1 MEITRYLDPRND
13 IAFKKIFGSEQNKD
27 VLIHFLNDIL
37 GKQGKEQ
44 IEQLTFLNTTQPP
57 AIAAQKRSILDV
69 LCTDAQGIMFIVE
82 MQVAKVRGFEKR
94 AQYYAAKA
102 YCDQAKEGDEYANL
116 KEVIFL
122 AIVDFIMF
130 PDKEGYKSEHVVLDK
145 ETHDHHLKDFS
156 FTFLEL
162 PKFTKE
168 RVEDLTTYEEKWCY
182 FFKHSNN
189 AEDMSRMIAN
199 SDHVIQKAYN
209 VLLSHN
215 WSNQELVDYEA
226 VTKANKDAV
235 AREAQVREE
244 GKEEGR
250 VEGEEKG
257 RIAGEEKGRAE
268 EKKAVARKMLVKK
281 QTIADIMEITGL
293 SEEQIRNL

>member
-250 VEGEEKG
+250 VE
-257 RIAGEEKGRAE
+257 
-268 EKKAVARKMLVKK
+268 EKKAVARKMLAKK

>member
-1 MEITRYLDPRND
+1 
-13 IAFKKIFGSEQNKD
+13 
-27 VLIHFLNDIL
+27 
-37 GKQGKEQ
+37 
-44 IEQLTFLNTTQPP
+44 
-57 AIAAQKRSILDV
+57 
-69 LCTDAQGIMFIVE
+69 
-82 MQVAKVRGFEKR
+82 
-94 AQYYAAKA
+94 
-102 YCDQAKEGDEYANL
+102 
-116 KEVIFL
+116 
-122 AIVDFIMF
+122 MF

>member
-1 MEITRYLDPRND
+1 
-13 IAFKKIFGSEQNKD
+13 
-27 VLIHFLNDIL
+27 
-37 GKQGKEQ
+37 
-44 IEQLTFLNTTQPP
+44 
-57 AIAAQKRSILDV
+57 
-69 LCTDAQGIMFIVE
+69 
-82 MQVAKVRGFEKR
+82 
-94 AQYYAAKA
+94 
-102 YCDQAKEGDEYANL
+102 
-116 KEVIFL
+116 
-122 AIVDFIMF
+122 
-130 PDKEGYKSEHVVLDK
+130 
-145 ETHDHHLKDFS
+145 
-156 FTFLEL
+156 
-162 PKFTKE
+162 
-168 RVEDLTTYEEKWCY
+168 
-182 FFKHSNN
+182 
-189 AEDMSRMIAN
+189 MSRMIAN

-257 RIAGEEKGRAE
+257 RIEANE
-268 EKKAVARKMLVKK
+268 AVARKMLVKK

>member
-102 YCDQAKEGDEYANL
+102 YCDQAREGDEYANL
-116 KEVIFL
+116 KEIIFL

-235 AREAQVREE
+235 ARDAQVREE

-257 RIAGEEKGRAE
+257 RIEANE
-268 EKKAVARKMLVKK
+268 AVARKMLVKK

>member
-102 YCDQAKEGDEYANL
+102 YCDQAREGDEYANL
-116 KEVIFL
+116 KEIIFL

-250 VEGEEKG
+250 VE
-257 RIAGEEKGRAE
+257 
-268 EKKAVARKMLVKK
+268 EKKAVARKMLAKK
-281 QTIADIMEITGL
+281 QTIADIVEITGL
-293 SEEQIRNL
+293 SEEQIRNLCS

>member
-102 YCDQAKEGDEYANL
+102 YCDQAREGDEYANL
-116 KEVIFL
+116 KEIIFL

-257 RIAGEEKGRAE
+257 RIEANE
-268 EKKAVARKMLVKK
+268 AVARKMLVKK
-281 QTIADIMEITGL
+281 QTIADIMEKRWY
-293 SEEQIRNL
+293 Q

>member
-1 MEITRYLDPRND
+1 
-13 IAFKKIFGSEQNKD
+13 
-27 VLIHFLNDIL
+27 
-37 GKQGKEQ
+37 
-44 IEQLTFLNTTQPP
+44 
-57 AIAAQKRSILDV
+57 
-69 LCTDAQGIMFIVE
+69 
-82 MQVAKVRGFEKR
+82 
-94 AQYYAAKA
+94 
-102 YCDQAKEGDEYANL
+102 
-116 KEVIFL
+116 
-122 AIVDFIMF
+122 MF

-189 AEDMSRMIAN
+189 AEDMSIMIAN

-250 VEGEEKG
+250 VE
-257 RIAGEEKGRAE
+257 
-268 EKKAVARKMLVKK
+268 EKKAVARKMLAKK
-281 QTIADIMEITGL
+281 QTIADIVEITGL
-293 SEEQIRNL
+293 SEEQIRNLCS

>member
-1 MEITRYLDPRND
+1 
-13 IAFKKIFGSEQNKD
+13 
-27 VLIHFLNDIL
+27 
-37 GKQGKEQ
+37 
-44 IEQLTFLNTTQPP
+44 
-57 AIAAQKRSILDV
+57 
-69 LCTDAQGIMFIVE
+69 
-82 MQVAKVRGFEKR
+82 
-94 AQYYAAKA
+94 
-102 YCDQAKEGDEYANL
+102 
-116 KEVIFL
+116 
-122 AIVDFIMF
+122 
-130 PDKEGYKSEHVVLDK
+130 
-145 ETHDHHLKDFS
+145 
-156 FTFLEL
+156 
-162 PKFTKE
+162 
-168 RVEDLTTYEEKWCY
+168 
-182 FFKHSNN
+182 
-189 AEDMSRMIAN
+189 MIAN

-257 RIAGEEKGRAE
+257 RIEANE
-268 EKKAVARKMLVKK
+268 AVARKMLVKK

>member
-156 FTFLEL
+156 FTFIERQSRL
-162 PKFTKE
+162 P
-168 RVEDLTTYEEKWCY
+168 VD
-182 FFKHSNN
+182 
-189 AEDMSRMIAN
+189 D
-199 SDHVIQKAYN
+199 
-209 VLLSHN
+209 
-215 WSNQELVDYEA
+215 NQDCRL
-226 VTKANKDAV
+226 K
-235 AREAQVREE
+235 
-244 GKEEGR
+244 
-250 VEGEEKG
+250 
-257 RIAGEEKGRAE
+257 
-268 EKKAVARKMLVKK
+268 LW
-281 QTIADIMEITGL
+281 
-293 SEEQIRNL
+293 